1 MKLFRWFILILLKL
15 TLPPGI
21 RKQFNEHNEALIA
34 SISALVFGVRAHISG
49 MTFIMLLSHIFP
61 QIKIYCVAF
70 FVGNFLLN
78 ILITYGVCNY
88 IQVNKTDLFNILNDR
103 TD

>member
-21 RKQFNEHNEALIA
+21 QKQFNEPDEAYIIT
-34 SISALVFGVRAHISG
+34 SISAIVFGSGAIAG

-88 IQVNKTDLFNILNDR
+88 I
-103 TD
+103 